1 MKKILLTAVAA
12 LAIVGCS
19 QNEEIEKAGEKA
31 EINFG
36 TMVSKTTRAAVTDNT
51 SFKAF
56 KVNAYIVD
64 VANIPAKGLGSAY
77 MDGVEYTG
85 GQGKWEAAK
94 TYYWPI
100 DEKMQFFAYPS
111 SITDFATEGT
121 AYPTFSFAV
130 NDSPASQLDLVVAHH
145 SDVTKP
151 ADNGTYTLKFKHI
164 LTRVNFSYKP
174 ENPDYTYAISN
185 IEIKGLL
192 GGTAKYTF
200 GVSDGVWNTT
210 NATEDK
216 SYSYSIAA
224 SPEKDGEYYKLD
236 DTNGSLMLLPQA
248 AAGITIEVTYTTKSG
263 EHTFFTGTKAVTLPA
278 ETPAWGIGQ
287 NIRYK
292 LTLPVGGDAID
303 LDTDV
308 NNWNTEDA
316 GNEVTPDTPV
326 TPTPAA

>member
-36 TMVSKTTRAAVTDNT
+36 TVVKNSTRAAVTDNIN
-51 SFKAF
+51 FKAF

-64 VANIPAKGLGSAY
+64 VANISAAGLGSAY

-85 GQGKWEAAK
+85 EKGKWATEK
-94 TYYWPI
+94 TYYWPK

-130 NDSPASQLDLVVAHH
+130 NDLPASQLDLVVAHH

-151 ADNGTYTLKFKHI
+151 ENNGTYTLTFKHI

-174 ENPDYTYAISN
+174 ENPDYTYTISK

-200 GVSDGVWNTT
+200 NEDDGAWNTAG
-210 NATEDK
+210 ATEGK
-216 SYSYSIAA
+216 SYSYSIAS

-263 EHTFFTGTKAVTLPA
+263 DHTFFTGTKAVTLPA

-292 LTLPVGGDAID
+292 LALPVGGEAID
-303 LDTDV
+303 FDTDV
-308 NNWNTEDA
+308 NNWNSET

-326 TPTPAA
+326 TPPAA

>member
-1 MKKILLTAVAA
+1 MKKILLAAVAA

-36 TMVSKTTRAAVTDNT
+36 TVVSKTTRAAVTENDN
-51 SFKAF
+51 FKAF

-64 VANIPAKGLGSAY
+64 AATISTGGLGSAY

-85 GQGKWEAAK
+85 EKGTWVAAK
-94 TYYWPI
+94 AYYWPI

-121 AYPTFSFAV
+121 NYPTFSFAV

-151 ADNGTYTLKFKHI
+151 VDNGAYTLKFKHI

-174 ENPDYTYAISN
+174 ESTDYTYTISK

-200 GVSDGVWNTT
+200 NESDGVWDTT
-210 NATEDK
+210 NATKDK
-216 SYSYSIAA
+216 SYSYSIT
-224 SPEKDGEYYKLD
+224 SSSTLEGGYYKLD
-236 DTNGSLMLLPQA
+236 DTDGSLMLLPQTV
-248 AAGITIEVTYTTKSG
+248 AGITIEVTYTTKSG
-263 EHTFFTGTKAVTLPA
+263 DHTFFTGTKAVTLSA
-278 ETPAWGIGQ
+278 ETPAWKIGQ

-308 NNWNTEDA
+308 NNWNTEDT
-316 GNEVTPDTPV
+316 GNEVTPNTPV
-326 TPTPAA
+326 TPASVE